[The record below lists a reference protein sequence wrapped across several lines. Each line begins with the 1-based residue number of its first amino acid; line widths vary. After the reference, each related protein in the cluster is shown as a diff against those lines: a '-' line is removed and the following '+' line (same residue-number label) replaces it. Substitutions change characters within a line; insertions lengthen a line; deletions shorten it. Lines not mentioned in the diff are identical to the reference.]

1 MATASVRKFALSVDP
16 DEIVDFAERLDYFAP
31 LFKEL
36 GFEPVGTYT
45 FRYNDDECMIKA
57 DLQQSKD
64 GYFVYLYVQAFD
76 EHEFRLREIADSFAA
91 HVIDRS
97 TIERGSERIE
107 RGSDRVERGGTER
120 FMRGTDRIDRPSTER
135 LTRGGTD
142 RIDRP
147 GTGRVE
153 RGTGRFGR

>member
-16 DEIVDFAERLDYFAP
+16 DEIVDFAEKLDYFAP
-31 LFKEL
+31 IFKAL

-64 GYFVYLYVQAFD
+64 GYFVHLYVQAFD
-76 EHEFRLREIADSFAA
+76 EHEFRLHEVADAFAA
-91 HVIDRS
+91 HVIDRA

-107 RGSDRVERGGTER
+107 RGSDRLEKGTGR
-120 FMRGTDRIDRPSTER
+120 FTPGTDRTDRSGTGR
-135 LTRGGTD
+135 FGGTD
-142 RIDRP
+142 RVERP

>member
-16 DEIVDFAERLDYFAP
+16 DEIVDFAEKLDYFAP

-36 GFEPVGTYT
+36 GFDPVGSYT
-45 FRYNDDECMIKA
+45 FRYSDVECMIKA
-57 DLQQSKD
+57 ELQSSQD

-76 EHEFRLREIADSFAA
+76 EHAFRLQEIADAFGAN
-91 HVIDRS
+91 VIDRS

-107 RGSDRVERGGTER
+107 R
-120 FMRGTDRIDRPSTER
+120 
-135 LTRGGTD
+135 
-142 RIDRP
+142 P

-153 RGTGRFGR
+153 RPGTGRHPR